1 MALPSRR
8 HFDIKSAAEYLDC
21 SVSDLRHY
29 LDEDLLRCAFPATA
43 LEAVD
48 AFDSE
53 KLPQELRA
61 KIDQL
66 PDAPDQDDLAKIR
79 RRIPEVC
86 RCPEFLYVNSHYR
99 KTVLTARN
107 ELRRAIYY
115 FESFEGQ
122 PLNIWLDGSLNYLW
136 AERGEDGEL
145 RGTVLP
151 REEIDRFA
159 PKTKTKAKRKTNR
172 NEKTVEPKPVY
183 SAPSEKPNEQ
193 SLIIVEYANQYVQEV
208 GKIPKPKAFGKYL
221 EEHAKKYGFR
231 IRSDKEIRT
240 PGSDFSEKDKYDFNG
255 YGMSER
261 SLGRALRRYYVEDE
275 TAN

>member
-1 MALPSRR
+1 MALPERR
-8 HFDIKSAAEYLDC
+8 HFNIDSAAEYLGC
-21 SVSDLRHY
+21 SISDLRHY
-29 LDEDLLRCAFPATA
+29 LDEELLRCAFPTTE

-66 PDAPDQDDLAKIR
+66 PDAPDQDDFAKIR

-86 RCPEFLYVNSHYR
+86 RCPEFLYVNSHHR

-122 PLNIWLDGSLNYLW
+122 PLNIWLDGSLDYLW

-151 REEIDRFA
+151 RGRVRSFCSKDQGQA
-159 PKTKTKAKRKTNR
+159 RK
-172 NEKTVEPKPVY
+172 
-183 SAPSEKPNEQ
+183 
-193 SLIIVEYANQYVQEV
+193 LI
-208 GKIPKPKAFGKYL
+208 
-221 EEHAKKYGFR
+221 
-231 IRSDKEIRT
+231 
-240 PGSDFSEKDKYDFNG
+240 
-255 YGMSER
+255 
-261 SLGRALRRYYVEDE
+261 
-275 TAN
+275 

>member
-1 MALPSRR
+1 M
-8 HFDIKSAAEYLDC
+8 
-21 SVSDLRHY
+21 
-29 LDEDLLRCAFPATA
+29 DEELLRCAFPTTA

-66 PDAPDQDDLAKIR
+66 PDAPDQDDFAKIR

-86 RCPEFLYVNSHYR
+86 RCPEFLYVNSHHR

-122 PLNIWLDGSLNYLW
+122 PLNIWLDGSLDYLW

-151 REEIDRFA
+151 KEELDRFA
-159 PKTKTKAKRKTNR
+159 PKTKAKRKTNLD
-172 NEKTVEPKPVY
+172 EKTVEPKRVY

-193 SLIIVEYANQYVQEV
+193 SIDY
-208 GKIPKPKAFGKYL
+208 
-221 EEHAKKYGFR
+221 R
-231 IRSDKEIRT
+231 
-240 PGSDFSEKDKYDFNG
+240 
-255 YGMSER
+255 
-261 SLGRALRRYYVEDE
+261 
-275 TAN
+275 

>member
-66 PDAPDQDDLAKIR
+66 PDAPDQDDFAKIR

-86 RCPEFLYVNSHYR
+86 RCPEFLYVNSYHR
-99 KTVLTARN
+99 KTVLTAPN

-122 PLNIWLDGSLNYLW
+122 PLNIWLNGSLDYLW

-151 REEIDRFA
+151 REELDRLSGVSSESA
-159 PKTKTKAKRKTNR
+159 VIEPNVDLKTKVKLYQYPNRADEKARAMTDCM
-172 NEKTVEPKPVY
+172 
-183 SAPSEKPNEQ
+183 
-193 SLIIVEYANQYVQEV
+193 NQYLREFHRKASSQELQDYIIEKIDYV
-208 GKIPKPKAFGKYL
+208 SYDRKGKDLVFGDDEDHPEYL
-221 EEHAKKYGFR
+221 RVKDFRSRYKKYF
-231 IRSDKEIRT
+231 
-240 PGSDFSEKDKYDFNG
+240 GSI
-255 YGMSER
+255 
-261 SLGRALRRYYVEDE
+261 
-275 TAN
+275 